1 MLYYDSIVTIK
12 SYLTALS
19 KMRLTMLPYQPPKN
33 TGLNILYEDDYLLIV
48 NKPSGLLSVPGR
60 GTEKQDCMISRVQET
75 YPDALI
81 VHRLDMS
88 TSGILVLAL
97 DKDTHRLLS
106 QLFQQREITK
116 HYVAVVKGKPEA
128 NAGLIDMPMICDWP
142 NRPKQIIDTEQGKP
156 AQTSYETIEY
166 CENEDTSRLLLM
178 PVTGRTHQLRLHCQF
193 IGHPILG
200 DQLYADETTQ
210 AKAKRLLLHA
220 SMISFNHPVT
230 NACLEI
236 SSTEPF

>member
-1 MLYYDSIVTIK
+1 MF
-12 SYLTALS
+12 
-19 KMRLTMLPYQPPKN
+19 PYKPP
-33 TGLNILYEDDYLLIV
+33 THIELNILYEDEYLLII

-60 GTEKQDCMISRVQET
+60 GADKQDCMISRVQAT
-75 YPDALI
+75 HPSALI

-106 QLFQQREITK
+106 QQFQERQITK
-116 HYVAVVKGKPEA
+116 QYIAVVAGKLENPKGI
-128 NAGLIDMPMICDWP
+128 IDQPMICDWP

-166 CENEDTSRLLLM
+166 AEEEDTSRLLLM

-200 DQLYADETTQ
+200 DQLYGDEK
-210 AKAKRLLLHA
+210 AKAMAGRLQLHA
-220 SMISFNHPVT
+220 SYISFTHPIINKSIDIT
-230 NACLEI
+230 CEA
-236 SSTEPF
+236 PF

>member
-1 MLYYDSIVTIK
+1 MFAYK
-12 SYLTALS
+12 
-19 KMRLTMLPYQPPKN
+19 PP
-33 TGLNILYEDDYLLIV
+33 THIGLDILYEDEYLLIL

-60 GTEKQDCMISRVQET
+60 GTDKQDCMISRAQIT
-75 YPDALI
+75 HPSALI

-97 DKDTHRLLS
+97 DKDTHRQLS
-106 QLFQQREITK
+106 QQFQERQITK
-116 HYVAVVKGKPEA
+116 QYIAVVAGKLESPKGII
-128 NAGLIDMPMICDWP
+128 NQPMICDWP

-166 CENEDTSRLLLM
+166 VEKEDTSRLLLM

-200 DQLYADETTQ
+200 DQLYGDE
-210 AKAKRLLLHA
+210 KSKSMSERLQLHA
-220 SMISFNHPVT
+220 SYISFTHPVT
-230 NACLEI
+230 SNLVDI
-236 SSTEPF
+236 SCAALF

>member
-1 MLYYDSIVTIK
+1 
-12 SYLTALS
+12 
-19 KMRLTMLPYQPPKN
+19 MRLNMLQYQPPKN

-60 GTEKQDCMISRVQET
+60 GADKQDCMISRVHES

-106 QLFQQREITK
+106 QLFQQRQITK
-116 HYVAVVKGKPEA
+116 HYVAVVKGKPEP
-128 NAGLIDMPMICDWP
+128 NTGLIDMPMICDWP

-156 AQTSYETIEY
+156 AQTSYEITEY
-166 CENEDTSRLLLM
+166 AEKDDTSRLLLM
-178 PVTGRTHQLRLHCQF
+178 PITGRTHQLRLHCQF

-200 DQLYADETTQ
+200 DQLYADK
-210 AKAKRLLLHA
+210 KARNMSERLQLHA
-220 SMISFNHPVT
+220 SYISFTHPVT
-230 NACLEI
+230 GNLVDI
-236 SSTEPF
+236 SCATPF